1 MKMGSMMWSLVC
13 VALVWGGA
21 ADVEARS
28 LAERIDSLFGERGI
42 LIDVRPLDPRFPP
55 HTAHF
60 SSSSLA
66 TLGLLVKQLAPSAA
80 DFPAISTVPG
90 FTYRYNPQIDEFER
104 SSASLGPVFVERAHT
119 LGQGKFDLGFSYLF
133 VDFDELNG
141 KSLNRLA
148 FRGLQHS
155 DCCGPQPSPGFP
167 AFEHDTAEVLF
178 ERFTL
183 KSHVVSF
190 FATYGLTDRWDVN
203 LLLPVVFTSLNL
215 RVRAHLDNQ
224 SGIHFFDID
233 SRRVDE
239 VRSVNDDK
247 TGVGDIQL
255 RTKYHLLDA
264 KGFNLASGL
273 TLRVPTGAEEDF
285 QGIGDITLTPFL
297 ALSQEYGRLD
307 VHASTGIELNFD
319 DSNRSRVRYAG
330 GMTLQVVEQLALI
343 VDVIG
348 SANLTT
354 DRIAVEVPQFVGAE
368 TTPSSFSNVTK
379 TLSTDVID
387 LAVGFKVNLY
397 RSVVGFANVFV
408 PLNDD
413 GLRSKVI
420 PAAGLEVSF

>member
-148 FRGLQHS
+148 
-155 DCCGPQPSPGFP
+155 
-167 AFEHDTAEVLF
+167 
-178 ERFTL
+178 
-183 KSHVVSF
+183 
-190 FATYGLTDRWDVN
+190 
-203 LLLPVVFTSLNL
+203 
-215 RVRAHLDNQ
+215 
-224 SGIHFFDID
+224 
-233 SRRVDE
+233 
-239 VRSVNDDK
+239 RSVFLRYLRPHRSL
-247 TGVGDIQL
+247 GRQL
-255 RTKYHLLDA
+255 VTAGRFYLLKPA
-264 KGFNLASGL
+264 
-273 TLRVPTGAEEDF
+273 GA
-285 QGIGDITLTPFL
+285 
-297 ALSQEYGRLD
+297 R
-307 VHASTGIELNFD
+307 
-319 DSNRSRVRYAG
+319 
-330 GMTLQVVEQLALI
+330 
-343 VDVIG
+343 
-348 SANLTT
+348 
-354 DRIAVEVPQFVGAE
+354 
-368 TTPSSFSNVTK
+368 PS
-379 TLSTDVID
+379 
-387 LAVGFKVNLY
+387 
-397 RSVVGFANVFV
+397 
-408 PLNDD
+408 
-413 GLRSKVI
+413 
-420 PAAGLEVSF
+420 